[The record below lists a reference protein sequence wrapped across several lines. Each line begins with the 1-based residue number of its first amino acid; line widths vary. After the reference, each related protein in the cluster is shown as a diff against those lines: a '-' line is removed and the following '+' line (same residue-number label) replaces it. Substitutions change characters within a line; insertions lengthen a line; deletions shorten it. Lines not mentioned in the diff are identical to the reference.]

1 MILKGLRLFYPH
13 NGLRA
18 VAQLHLDQPDKQAMS
33 VVILA
38 GGLATRLRP
47 ITETIPKS
55 LVEVA
60 GEPFVVRQ
68 LRYLKSQ
75 GISTVVMCIGY
86 LGEMIQSVVGDGQRY
101 GIRVVY
107 SMDGPKLLGTGG
119 AIRQALQRF
128 PRAFGQAFFV
138 LYGDS
143 YLPID
148 FGLVQNAFEKS
159 GKPALMTV
167 LKNKNEWD
175 KSNVLFKDHELVEYN
190 KLSPNEGMA
199 HIDYGLSVLTP
210 KVLDHYALQSSVTG
224 GGSFDLADVFHKLS
238 KSGQLAGH
246 EVQERFY
253 EIGSHTGLK
262 EATDYF
268 SREDKQ

>member
-167 LKNKNEWD
+167 LKNKNQWD

-190 KLSPNEGMA
+190 KLSPDEGMTY
-199 HIDYGLSVLTP
+199 IDYGLSVLTP